1 MIALLKGENAD
12 KEARKNGIMLSVAVE
27 EINETLFEDFGD
39 TVIEFDGDTPIIIED
54 YENEL
59 KGMVNI

>member
-1 MIALLKGENAD
+1 MITLLRGENA
-12 KEARKNGIMLSVAVE
+12 ETVARKNGIMLSVAVE

-39 TVIEFDGDTPIIIED
+39 TVIDFDGDTPIIIED

-59 KGMVNI
+59 KGMFNI